1 MMKVK
6 DITIPITNANVEKSD
21 IKKYIDEYLDRKF
34 GEIKE
39 IKEELD
45 RLSKEVEKLRQ
56 NNHYD
61 IAYTEIPPYCRNCK
75 NHPINGGTGIC
86 HCIFGEYKY
95 SMSITTDQ

>member
-1 MMKVK
+1 MKVE
-6 DITIPITNANVEKSD
+6 DTTIPVANANVEKLD
-21 IKKYIDEYLDRKF
+21 IKKYIDKKF
-34 GEIKE
+34 EEIKE

-56 NNHYD
+56 NSHYD

-95 SMSITTDQ
+95 SMSITTDR

>member
-1 MMKVK
+1 MKVK

>member
-1 MMKVK
+1 MKVE
-6 DITIPITNANVEKSD
+6 DVTIPVTNADVEKSD
-21 IKKYIDEYLDRKF
+21 IRKYIDEYIDKKF
-34 GEIKE
+34 EE

-95 SMSITTDQ
+95 SMSITTDR

>member
-1 MMKVK
+1 MKVK

-75 NHPINGGTGIC
+75 NHPINGGTGVC

>member
-1 MMKVK
+1 MKVE
-6 DITIPITNANVEKSD
+6 DTTIPVTNANDDEKSD
-21 IKKYIDEYLDRKF
+21 IKKYIDEKF
-34 GEIKE
+34 EEIKE
-39 IKEELD
+39 LKEEVD

-61 IAYTEIPPYCRNCK
+61 IAYTEIPSYCRNCK

-95 SMSITTDQ
+95 SMSVTTDQ